1 MKTMAIRLED
11 DTHAQL
17 SILAQLET
25 TSVADV
31 IRQAIE
37 AHLVAKRSQPELMS
51 RAESVLADID
61 AEAAQR
67 RSAIAT
73 LFGNAEGNST
83 TTATSGSRGRRKT
96 SEEG

>member
-17 SILAQLET
+17 SIVAQLEG
-25 TSVADV
+25 TSLADV

-37 AHLVAKRSQPELMS
+37 AHLEAKRSQPELMS

-73 LFGNAEGNST
+73 LFGDAEGTAPT
-83 TTATSGSRGRRKT
+83 TGTAGGRGRRKT